1 METPAATF
9 PSMTSESYYNAP
21 SFVSEEFHV
30 TEELDSPAGEELVR
44 KPQRYVNSVWIIVD
58 I

>member
-1 METPAATF
+1 
-9 PSMTSESYYNAP
+9 MTWESYYNAP

-30 TEELDSPAGEELVR
+30 TEELDSPAGVELVR